1 MLDIDTS
8 FLIQFTDTALHKC
21 AVCSATLRDNVD
33 GLLTAELWEKDD
45 DIEPG
50 QEFLAYYDID
60 GKYVK
65 HKARIEM
72 ILPSN
77 SGSMISFRLIDQSMS
92 AENRED
98 ERITIKDM
106 GLIVNFDNETDYPLI
121 DVSNYGFAI
130 ESTKKYTIAKVVAV
144 TVRFQGTKYMG
155 KASVESITELSS
167 GSYRYG
173 LRSVD
178 NSRISVSLKA
188 GLQHI
193 KSEFDNKPDVSAMGS
208 N

>member
-1 MLDIDTS
+1 MLDVDST

-21 AVCSATLRDNVD
+21 AVCSATLRGSVD
-33 GLLTAELWEKDD
+33 GLLTAELWDKDD

-65 HKARIEM
+65 HSARIEM
-72 ILPSN
+72 ILPSDA
-77 SGSMISFRLIDQSMS
+77 GSMIAFRLIDQPIS

-98 ERITIKDM
+98 ERITIQNM
-106 GLIVNFDNETDYPLI
+106 GLIANFDNETDYPLI

-130 ESTKKYTIAKVVAV
+130 ESTKKYTIAKVV
-144 TVRFQGTKYMG
+144 TVSIRFKGTKYIG

-167 GSYRYG
+167 GRYRYG
-173 LRSVD
+173 FRCLD
-178 NSRISVSLKA
+178 NSRTSVSLKA
-188 GLQHI
+188 ALQHI
-193 KSEFDNKPDVSAMGS
+193 KSAFDNKPDVTAMGS

>member
-1 MLDIDTS
+1 MLDIGTS

-21 AVCSATLRDNVD
+21 AVCSATLRGNVD

-65 HKARIEM
+65 HSASIEM
-72 ILPSN
+72 ILPSDT
-77 SGSMISFRLIDQSMS
+77 GSMISFRLIDQPIS

-106 GLIVNFDNETDYPLI
+106 QLIANFDDETDYPII

-130 ESTKKYTIAKVVAV
+130 ESTKKYTIANVVAV
-144 TVRFQGTKYMG
+144 TIRFHGTKYIG
-155 KASVESITELSS
+155 KASIESITELST
-167 GSYRYG
+167 GHYRYG
-173 LRSVD
+173 LRCVD
-178 NSRISVSLKA
+178 NSRTSVSLKA
-188 GLQHI
+188 ALQNI
-193 KSEFDNKPDVSAMGS
+193 KSAFDNTQDLPATGS
-208 N
+208 Y